1 MLTLAS
7 ASANKPGQKG
17 SPFTRRSNEGIDCT
31 LSDGHLTHLT
41 APVKAEGEQMPVS
54 SVDGGHTV
62 DGGCR
67 PPCYARMD
75 RAP

>member
-1 MLTLAS
+1 MLTLTR

-17 SPFTRRSNEGIDCT
+17 SPFTRRSNEGIDLT

-41 APVKAEGEQMPVS
+41 VPLKAEGEQLPVN
-54 SVDGGHTV
+54 SVDGGHAA
-62 DGGCR
+62 DRGCR
-67 PPCYARMD
+67 PPCDARMD